1 MALNYAK
8 KTKSKHRLARCGPS
22 EKKKRARS
30 HWICEVGHMAE
41 EGAAK
46 LLFSLVSVA
55 VIKCSDQKEFKE
67 GKG

>member
-8 KTKSKHRLARCGPS
+8 KTKSKHRLAGCGPS

-30 HWICEVGHMAE
+30 HWICEVGRMAE
-41 EGAAK
+41 GELRNRCSG
-46 LLFSLVSVA
+46 FISVA
-55 VIKCSDQKEFKE
+55 VIKRSDHKQLKE